1 MAEALKCPSC
11 AAPLEMPPGGGT
23 SMRCPYCNTTVM
35 LGDKG
40 PASVGDFAPAQNV
53 VVMRQIADLL
63 GSGDKIAAIRIYRQ
77 AFGGGL
83 AQAKMA
89 VEKMGSGRS
98 AGFDSQR
105 AAVDLASQA
114 TQMAVRGAGR
124 RMFLSFIIMLVS
136 MMVVFV
142 IVRSTRNQI
151 AASQRLTPMP
161 SGVPDLPAAVLNP
174 FAAPAAPVPPEFA
187 KQVLE
192 FGSEGIGAGQFKD
205 SRSVA
210 VDNKGNIFVGEYSD
224 GRIQVF
230 DSKGD
235 FVSEFTIGS
244 GKSLLNLTA
253 DHQGNLYVVLPGNII
268 RYDTTTHMPQDELEN
283 HSEDTDLSY
292 MDAFAALNGDVYA
305 ISGSNIVDIG
315 PDGKIKSVI
324 DEASKIGES
333 VNFDRIVVSG
343 TLDIYTLARD
353 KGVFKFAPDGRYINR
368 WGEQSDPDSGKIVDY
383 ENIAIDGNGHI
394 YVSGFSPA
402 ITVYDSSGQTL
413 GSFGGNEVVFGL
425 TVDDQNEIFASF
437 RNLHAVRKFVLN
449 KN

>member
-11 AAPLEMPPGGGT
+11 AASLEIPPGGVT

-35 LGDKG
+35 LGGQG
-40 PASVGDFAPAQNV
+40 PDSVGDFSPAQNV
-53 VVMRQIADLL
+53 VIMRQIADLL
-63 GSGDKIAAIRIYRQ
+63 GSGNKIAAIKIYRQ
-77 AFGGGL
+77 TFGSGL
-83 AQAKMA
+83 AEAKMA

-98 AGFDSQR
+98 GGFESQR
-105 AAVDLASQA
+105 AAVELATQA

-124 RMFLSFIIMLVS
+124 RVLLSFIIMLVS
-136 MMVVFV
+136 MMVVFA
-142 IVRSTRNQI
+142 ILRSTRVPT
-151 AASQRLTPMP
+151 AANHRLTPMP
-161 SGVPDLPAAVLNP
+161 SGVPQMPTISLNP
-174 FAAPAAPVPPEFA
+174 FAAPAAPPEFA

-192 FGSEGIGAGQFKD
+192 FGSQGIGAGQFKD

-224 GRIQVF
+224 GRIQEF
-230 DSKGD
+230 DSKGN

-244 GKSLLNLTA
+244 GKSLLNMTA
-253 DHQGNLYVVLPGNII
+253 DHQGNLYVVVPGDVIQ
-268 RYDTTTHMPQDELEN
+268 YDASTHMPKGELEN
-283 HSEDTDLSY
+283 HSEDTDLNY

-305 ISGSNIVDIG
+305 VSGSKIVDIG
-315 PDGKIKSVI
+315 PDGKIKNVI
-324 DEASKIGES
+324 DEAAKIGES
-333 VNFDRIVVSG
+333 VDFNRIVVSG
-343 TLDIYTLARD
+343 TLDIYTLERD

-368 WGEQSDPDSGKIVDY
+368 WGEQSDPDAGKIVNY
-383 ENIAIDGNGHI
+383 MNMAIDGNGHI

-425 TVDDQNEIFASF
+425 TINDQNEIFACF

-449 KN
+449 TN